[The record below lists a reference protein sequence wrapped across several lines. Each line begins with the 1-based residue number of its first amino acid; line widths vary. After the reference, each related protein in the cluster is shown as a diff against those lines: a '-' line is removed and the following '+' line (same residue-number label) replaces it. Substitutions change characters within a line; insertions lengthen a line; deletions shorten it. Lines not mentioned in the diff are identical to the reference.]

1 MVTHELKSKE
11 MDNSE
16 ASAGLP
22 RSSTTPAP
30 ASAYDDGEEG
40 AEEDPEEDPEESEQ
54 AEVLSNPIYKTMT
67 FDAWESGNA
76 WDWMYKQ
83 GMESQEAEQAPTD
96 PKVVESIP
104 EETPVM
110 SGAVGMMF
118 VPQEASTQE

>member
-1 MVTHELKSKE
+1 
-11 MDNSE
+11 MDSSE

-54 AEVLSNPIYKTMT
+54 AEALSNPIYKTMT

-83 GMESQEAEQAPTD
+83 GMESQESAQAPTD
-96 PKVVESIP
+96 HKVVESIP

-118 VPQEASTQE
+118 VPQEAIT